1 MARETKDI
9 YELGE
14 IPPEF
19 HVPKLMHAWAIRRE
33 RHGDLKFRVIRTA
46 RPFESMCPAMVE
58 DILALAM

>member
-19 HVPKLMHAWAIRRE
+19 HVPKMMHALGNSPGAPRSTVN
-33 RHGDLKFRVIRTA
+33 GDA
-46 RPFESMCPAMVE
+46 A
-58 DILALAM
+58 

>member
-19 HVPKLMHAWAIRRE
+19 HVPKMMHAWAIRRD
-33 RHGDLKFRVIRTA
+33 RHG
-46 RPFESMCPAMVE
+46 RP
-58 DILALAM
+58 